1 MAASNIASLSDL
13 RAVRAML
20 ADAEPVA
27 TVRRAGWQMGE
38 PRNGVEPG
46 KWQADR
52 LGLPEDCPV
61 QPIGVSGPRLWL
73 LDAIGQVRSF
83 DPPFGK
89 GEMLGLFGGEMEWL
103 AWAWPRFGKDGKASG
118 FANEEVLAAL
128 IKACTAKGP
137 WNPIDKMRGRGAW
150 TDGAGNLVIHTG
162 KRVVVSGRAQD
173 CGEIDGYVYPTREK
187 IPAPFLGEEAP
198 FNAAPLLRSTL
209 RTWNWVRPEI
219 DPHLLMGW
227 IGAAFLGGALPWRPM
242 AFLTGDK
249 GTGKSTLQALLKG
262 LFGDWLVQSTDTTA
276 AGIYQHIGL
285 DSVPVAVDELE
296 AEADN
301 KKVVA
306 VLKLARQ
313 ASSGGVMLRGGD
325 RHNPVEFKARSAFLF
340 SSINAPPL
348 KPQDLSR
355 MALLRLARL
364 TAGSKPPPI
373 EPQAFALLGR
383 CILTR
388 LMVEW
393 PRFFDTFNAFAAEL
407 QAAGMDGRGQAQFGT
422 LLTCADMIEHEGW
435 DEARLAFP
443 LEADGE
449 LVPWRELLEVGG
461 MVEFED
467 QTENWLGCLSHLL
480 AVRVEAWRGGARS
493 TVGQVLQGYWEHVAG
508 RGGDD
513 GLDIVSANR
522 DLAQAG
528 LRIVFRDWDGGADQA
543 ARRNRPWL
551 AIHNQGPLVRQLF
564 EGSDWAGS
572 LGAGVWSAALRQG
585 PRGRLWEPG
594 QVRVNGV
601 QLKATLVSLDGLYG
615 EGGVMAGTEGSN

>member
-1 MAASNIASLSDL
+1 MSQPATVHSLSDL
-13 RAVRAML
+13 RAVRAMM

-27 TVRRAGWQMGE
+27 QVRPERFKKGE
-38 PRNGVEPG
+38 PRGGVEAG
-46 KWQADR
+46 KWSPGI

-73 LDAIGQVRSF
+73 LDAIGQVRSY
-83 DPPFGK
+83 DPPYGK
-89 GEMLGLFGGEMEWL
+89 GEMLNLFGGEMGWL
-103 AWAWPRFGKDGKASG
+103 EWAWPRWGKDGVVAG
-118 FANEEVLAAL
+118 FANEEVLASL
-128 IKACTAKGP
+128 MKACIAKGP
-137 WNPIDKMRGRGAW
+137 WNPIDKMRGRGCW
-150 TDGAGNLVIHTG
+150 TDGGGNLVIHTG
-162 KRVVVSGRAQD
+162 KRIIAGGRAEP
-173 CGEIDGYVYPTREK
+173 CGEVDGYVYPTREK
-187 IPAPFLGEEAP
+187 LPGPFLREDAP
-198 FNAAPLLRSTL
+198 FNPARMLRSTL
-209 RTWNWVRPEI
+209 RTWNWVRPEV
-219 DPHLLMGW
+219 DPHLLLGW
-227 IGAAFLGGALPWRPM
+227 IGAGFLGGALPWRPM

-249 GTGKSTLQALLKG
+249 GTGKSTLQALLKN

-325 RHNPVEFKARSAFLF
+325 RHNPVEFKARSAFIF

-355 MALLRLARL
+355 MALLRLDKL
-364 TAGSKPPPI
+364 VAGQAVPALD
-373 EPQAFALLGR
+373 PQAFQMIGQ
-383 CILTR
+383 CVLTR
-388 LMVEW
+388 LMTEW
-393 PRFFDTFNAFAAEL
+393 GRFHETFNAFAEEL
-407 QAAGMDGRGQAQFGT
+407 GHAGMDGRGQAQFGT
-422 LLTCADMIEHEGW
+422 LLTCADMIEFEGW
-435 DEARLAFP
+435 NAERLAFP
-443 LEADGE
+443 VEADGE
-449 LVPWRELLEVGG
+449 LVPWRRLLEARH

-467 QTENWLGCLSHLL
+467 QTANWLGCLSHLL
-480 AVRVEAWRGGARS
+480 AVRVEAWRAGARN
-493 TVGQVLQGYWEHVAG
+493 TVGQVLQCYYENMTHPGEHEGA
-508 RGGDD
+508 
-513 GLDIVSANR
+513 DIVSANR

-528 LRIVFRDWDGGADQA
+528 LRIVFRDWDGPDG
-543 ARRNRPWL
+543 REKNRPWL
-551 AIHNQGPLVRQLF
+551 AVHNQSPLVRQLF

-585 PRGRLWEPG
+585 PRGRLWEPQ

-615 EGGVMAGTEGSN
+615 EGGVMAEEE